1 MAAIYM
7 PAEPTSI
14 VKITVATDRYPSRQQ
29 WTESIKEWASNS
41 DIKLV
46 WLGESTTVTR
56 ESRWH
61 QSLWHIADPQ
71 ARTMFLLRWSS

>member
-1 MAAIYM
+1 MAALYM
-7 PAEPTSI
+7 PADTDSI
-14 VKITVATDRYPSRQQ
+14 VKITVAMERYPSRQQ

-46 WLGESTTVTR
+46 WLADSTHLTS
-56 ESRWH
+56 EGKWH
-61 QSLWHIADPQ
+61 QSLWHISNPH